1 MKRQADG
8 TARKTEARDE
18 TSSGAARQDRDV
30 EAARRVLHLEA
41 EGLAALAAALDGGFT
56 RLLDILAT
64 ATGRITVTGM
74 GKAGHVARKIA
85 ATLSSTGTP
94 AQFVHPGEASHGDL
108 GMIAPGDAV
117 LALSNSG
124 DTAELSDIIAYARRF
139 AIPLGAMTSGARSAL
154 AEAADVAIILP
165 RAPEACPM
173 GLAPT
178 TSTTMMIALGD
189 ALAIALLERKG
200 FSALDFQVLHPG
212 GSLGRKLLRVADI
225 MHGAAELPLCPPE
238 MPMAEAIL
246 IMTNRR
252 FGCVGIVG
260 DDGRLQGIITDGDLR
275 RHMAEGLL
283 DMRAA
288 DVMTASPMTIRGQ
301 ALAAEA
307 LGVMNGVRNTRPIT
321 SLFVVEEERP
331 IGILHIH
338 DCLRAGV
345 A

>member
-1 MKRQADG
+1 
-8 TARKTEARDE
+8 
-18 TSSGAARQDRDV
+18 
-30 EAARRVLHLEA
+30 
-41 EGLAALAAALDGGFT
+41 
-56 RLLDILAT
+56 
-64 ATGRITVTGM
+64 
-74 GKAGHVARKIA
+74 
-85 ATLSSTGTP
+85 
-94 AQFVHPGEASHGDL
+94 
-108 GMIAPGDAV
+108 
-117 LALSNSG
+117 
-124 DTAELSDIIAYARRF
+124 
-139 AIPLGAMTSGARSAL
+139 
-154 AEAADVAIILP
+154 
-165 RAPEACPM
+165 
-173 GLAPT
+173 
-178 TSTTMMIALGD
+178 
-189 ALAIALLERKG
+189 
-200 FSALDFQVLHPG
+200 
-212 GSLGRKLLRVADI
+212 